1 MKHGFPSILSSSKKK
16 EERDEDLGRLRR
28 PGLVAS
34 ADELRGRRKLCQL
47 QCPCVEFVLDS
58 HALELRVLGL
68 TSVWKTVL
76 AEPFWKVRE
85 TCPFQRRRLW
95 AWCGSNGQT
104 TRTPCGSSGDHQA
117 QHGIVALRA
126 QTRFQIQKI
135 AQGEERSPEGRGPT
149 RSPAREKATCGAEGG
164 RGNECDLAPF
174 EARKGES

>member
-1 MKHGFPSILSSSKKK
+1 MKHGFQSILSSSKKK
-16 EERDEDLGRLRR
+16 EERNEDLGRLKR

-34 ADELRGRRKLCQL
+34 ADGLRGRRKLCQL

-58 HALELRVLGL
+58 HALELCVLGL

-76 AEPFWKVRE
+76 AESFWKVRQ

-95 AWCGSNGQT
+95 ARCGSNGQT

-135 AQGEERSPEGRGPT
+135 AQGEERSPERTRPDKVTCSREGYLRCRGRSGQ
-149 RSPAREKATCGAEGG
+149 RV
-164 RGNECDLAPF
+164 
-174 EARKGES
+174 